1 MKASSPTRRV
11 SEAALRAALYAAV
24 HRGTSGDLAFYRAA
38 CEGTRRVLELGCGA
52 GRLAIPL
59 ARDGRGVVGVDL
71 DEALLDIARSK
82 IRQTPAAIRA
92 RLDLRVGD
100 MRALALDELR
110 FDRILIAHS
119 TIYCL
124 ENDDEVRAMLR
135 KVRSHLDPAGQLL
148 IDAYSADGF
157 HDVLDPNADDPLT
170 EIVRV
175 TVAERSW
182 RVLERSD
189 WDRENQRIEALYRYV
204 PTSGGP
210 ALDTTITHRY
220 MRAAQ
225 LETLLREEG
234 FDEVR
239 IAADFEGRPYGKDA
253 EHMVVT
259 ARCAEL

>member
-1 MKASSPTRRV
+1 MAARRV
-11 SEAALRAALYAAV
+11 SETALRAALYAAV
-24 HRGTSGDLAFYRAA
+24 HRGTAGDLAFYRSA
-38 CEGTRRVLELGCGA
+38 CEGARRVLELGCGA

-59 ARDGRGVVGVDL
+59 ARDGHEVVGVDI

-82 IRQTPAAIRA
+82 IRQTPAALRA

-100 MRALALDELR
+100 MRALELEELR
-110 FDRILIAHS
+110 FDRVLIAHS

-124 ENDDEVRAMLR
+124 QSDDDVRAMLR
-135 KVRSHLDPAGQLL
+135 EVRSYLAPAGQLL

-157 HDVLDPNADDPLT
+157 HDVLDPDADDPLT

-175 TVAERSW
+175 TASGRLW

-189 WDRENQRIEALYRYV
+189 WDREAQRVEAHYRHV
-204 PTSGGP
+204 PAGGGR
-210 ALDTTITHRY
+210 AIDTTIIHRY

-234 FDEVR
+234 FDDVR
-239 IAADFEGRPYGKDA
+239 IAADFEGTPYGEDA

-259 ARCAEL
+259 AR